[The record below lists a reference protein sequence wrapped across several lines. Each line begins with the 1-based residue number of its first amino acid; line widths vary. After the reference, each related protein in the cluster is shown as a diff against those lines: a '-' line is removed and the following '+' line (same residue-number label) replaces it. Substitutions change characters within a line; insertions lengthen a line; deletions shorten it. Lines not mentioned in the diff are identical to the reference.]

1 VLTASSVAPIAP
13 KAYWSGTHRLVSPEQ
28 TLAKYR
34 RFFPV
39 MGITRI
45 VDVTHLDTIGIPV
58 VMVCRPNS
66 RSLAVSQGKA
76 LDLMAARVSGVME
89 SIESFMAER
98 IDLPL
103 FLGSFD
109 DLRFSHSIVDVDA
122 LPRTTTSP
130 YRSGLPILWIEGRDV
145 SSESVVLVPYEMVHT
160 AYTLPAPSGTGCF
173 VGTSNGLAS
182 GNHHLEAL
190 SHAICE
196 TVERDATT
204 LHALRTPDEIAS
216 RRIDLTTIDDPDCR
230 EALDRIE
237 RAGVSVGIWNTTTDI
252 GIPAFKCMI
261 SDRPGGSGRRL
272 YSSEGMGCHPAREI
286 ALLRAITEA
295 AQSRLTYISGTRDD
309 LTRYD
314 YALAGDQQ
322 LVEQQQAILAAETAL
337 DFTQVPTFMSDSFD
351 ADVEWELARLRAV
364 GITDVIAV
372 DLSREEFGIP
382 VVRVVVPGL
391 EGPTEKIRS
400 CRLGA
405 RAQELI
411 TR

>member
-1 VLTASSVAPIAP
+1 MLSAPSEAPTAP
-13 KAYWSGTHRLVSPEQ
+13 KGYWSGTHRLVSPEQ
-28 TLAKYR
+28 TLAEYR

-45 VDVTHLDTIGIPV
+45 ADVTHLDTIGIPV

-98 IDLPL
+98 IDRPL

-109 DLRFSHSIVDVDA
+109 DLRFTHSIVDVDA

-130 YRSGLPILWIEGRDV
+130 YRSGLPIVWIEGRDV
-145 SSESVVLVPYEMVHT
+145 SSGSIVLVPYEMVHT
-160 AYTLPAPSGTGCF
+160 AYTLPAPTGTGCF

-182 GNHHLEAL
+182 GNHPLEAL

-216 RRIDLTTIDDPDCR
+216 RRIDLSTVDDQDCR

-237 RAGVSVGIWNTTTDI
+237 GAGVSVAIWNTTTDV
-252 GIPAFKCMI
+252 GIPAFKCLI
-261 SDRPGGSGRRL
+261 SDRPGSGRRL
-272 YSSEGMGCHPAREI
+272 YSSEGMGCHPSREI

-314 YALAGDQQ
+314 YALASDQQ
-322 LVEQQQAILAAETAL
+322 LVDQQQAILAAETTL
-337 DFTQVPTFMSDSFD
+337 DYTKVPTFLSDSFD

-372 DLSREEFGIP
+372 DLTREEFGIP